1 MARHWT
7 GARVIL
13 GASCRYLA
21 SLGIPSKHTMLDAVV
36 GAAAVQ
42 SISVETVLGGGEA
55 KRTERLKRWLVKTT
69 GAASG
74 GGTAAGRDVYPWRL

>member
-21 SLGIPSKHTMLDAVV
+21 SLGIPSKLTMLDAVV

-42 SISVETVLGGGEA
+42 SISVETVLGGGEGQ
-55 KRTERLKRWLVKTT
+55 KNGKTETMAGENDWRSLRWWHCS
-69 GAASG
+69 GA
-74 GGTAAGRDVYPWRL
+74 

>member
-21 SLGIPSKHTMLDAVV
+21 SLGIPSKHTVLDAVV

-55 KRTERLKRWLVKTT
+55 KRTERLKLAGENDWRSLRWWHCS
-69 GAASG
+69 GA
-74 GGTAAGRDVYPWRL
+74 

>member
-21 SLGIPSKHTMLDAVV
+21 SLGIPSKHTVLDAVV

-42 SISVETVLGGGEA
+42 SISVETVLGGGRPKER
-55 KRTERLKRWLVKTT
+55 KTETMAGENDWRSLRWWHCS
-69 GAASG
+69 GA
-74 GGTAAGRDVYPWRL
+74 